1 MSLAYIWLVSIAHS
15 NHKSGSH
22 QATASHCKRLLP
34 LQETTPTARGYSHC
48 KRLLPLQ
55 EATPTARGYSHCK
68 RLLPLQEAT
77 PTARGYS
84 HCKRL
89 LPLQEATP
97 TARGYSHC
105 KRLLPLQETTPTARG
120 YSHCKRLLPLQE
132 ATPTARGYSHCKRL
146 LPLQE
151 ATPTARG
158 YSHCKRLLPLQETT
172 PTARGYSH
180 HIICITN
187 LLDCNTKL
195 LMEASSVLTPA
206 VQRLDPGVVVATLVS
221 PLLSAVRVHQA
232 GDGAMS
238 LLAVLSRQ
246 REVLVTVVSSLLE
259 ALEASPQTAAY
270 LCSGVRVV
278 VEEVCDDSTSHP
290 LLCDLVVPK
299 LLQLT
304 VCANPLLA
312 GEEAINHIASIVR
325 TVTRAVDS
333 SFSRG
338 LVDMVVTRM
347 TSSSSSS
354 SFIIIIWVTLRPI
367 GALQSC
373 SPDTAGGD
381 SLSFSWL
388 PPTSGCDGVHTIA
401 SRTCYTSCLNKMAD
415 GGVLEETLRRDMALV
430 WNCTCSTDL
439 GVVRNAISMATWI
452 AKALV
457 MRGHAY
463 GLDTI
468 HKLFR
473 HGLENEG
480 ASSSIVQGFEALFSD
495 QTTMQSHADIKLFYK
510 QRLFE
515 QLLPSVV
522 VAFKEDRPGSREY
535 CLLVLSHLLRSVP
548 QQVVAGELASVL
560 PLLLASLE
568 CKDTSLSA
576 IQALTSLIK
585 ERPALIGHH
594 VASMFTAL
602 VKLSLPPNP
611 LKLRTSSLHC
621 LGLMSTLPHHQVYPY
636 RTMVVQGIAGC
647 LDDHKRVVRKEAIN
661 SRSLWLQLGSV

>member
-1 MSLAYIWLVSIAHS
+1 MRSFMQINWC
-15 NHKSGSH
+15 
-22 QATASHCKRLLP
+22 TASEAARTVILISFCHPHYFCTRLLI
-34 LQETTPTARGYSHC
+34 PTIRVDPTKQAL
-48 KRLLPLQ
+48 KPLQ

-77 PTARGYS
+77 PTARGCSHCKRLLPLQETTPTARDYS

-132 ATPTARGYSHCKRL
+132 ATPTARGYSHCKRLLPLQETTPTARDYSHCKRL

-221 PLLSAVRVHQA
+221 PLLSAVRVHQ
-232 GDGAMS
+232 GMS
-238 LLAVLSRQ
+238 VHSHRN

-270 LCSGVRVV
+270 LCSGVRGV
-278 VEEVCDDSTSHP
+278 VEEVCDDSTSHL

-354 SFIIIIWVTLRPI
+354 S
-367 GALQSC
+367 S
-373 SPDTAGGD
+373 SS
-381 SLSFSWL
+381 SLSGSHFAPLEPSSPAHQTQLVEILSASLGSLQPQDVMVYTPLLPGLCQLSCLCLHQATSW
-388 PPTSGCDGVHTIA
+388 HAIQ
-401 SRTCYTSCLNKMAD
+401 CYTSCLNKMAD

-463 GLDTI
+463 GLDTV

-548 QQVVAGELASVL
+548 QQVVAGELAS
-560 PLLLASLE
+560 
-568 CKDTSLSA
+568 DTSLSA

-611 LKLRTSSLHC
+611 LVSPAPL
-621 LGLMSTLPHHQVYPY
+621 
-636 RTMVVQGIAGC
+636 
-647 LDDHKRVVRKEAIN
+647 
-661 SRSLWLQLGSV
+661 